1 VPRITPKRLQ
11 FDRPCDAP
19 ECKFGTM
26 VLIEQVRWGGRL
38 AEVSGEVVTGTC
50 LTHVGVLFEKLAATP
65 GEAGDCLACAEPRGT
80 CVQLRD
86 TDWHGTLCR
95 GHAMAFLSHTLDPVA
110 FRRLVADA
118 GGDPEAVFAL
128 HEDFYDADSG
138 VAWQPYPLGM
148 DALHEFVAGL
158 EVLPD
163 FEPEDATV
171 DPEVARMYLLAK
183 DGYRAAT
190 GLELH
195 DPVAWNMVAESL
207 FAEEFR
213 RQRGEES

>member
-1 VPRITPKRLQ
+1 M

-19 ECKFGTM
+19 ECTFGTM

-38 AEVSGEVVTGTC
+38 SEVASEVIAGTC
-50 LTHVGVLFEKLAATP
+50 LNHLHVLFEKLALTP
-65 GEAGDCLACAEPRGT
+65 GEAGDCLACAEPRAT
-80 CVQLRD
+80 CVHLRD

-95 GHAMAFLSHTLDPVA
+95 GHAMAFLSHTLDPAA

-128 HEDFYDADSG
+128 HDDFYDPDDG
-138 VAWQPYPLGM
+138 EAWQPYPLGM
-148 DALHEFVAGL
+148 EALHEYVAGL
-158 EVLPD
+158 EALPD
-163 FEPEDATV
+163 FDPEDRTA
-171 DPEVARMYLLAK
+171 DPAVARMYVLAK

-195 DPVAWNMVAESL
+195 DPVAWQMVATALMHED
-207 FAEEFR
+207 FR
-213 RQRGEES
+213 RRRGDEP